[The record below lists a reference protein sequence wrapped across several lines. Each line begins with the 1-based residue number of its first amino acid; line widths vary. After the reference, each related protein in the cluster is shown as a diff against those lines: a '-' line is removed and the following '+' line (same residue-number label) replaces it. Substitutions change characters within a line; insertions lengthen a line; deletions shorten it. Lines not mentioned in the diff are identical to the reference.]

1 MKKIF
6 LTLIFLAIT
15 SGVFS
20 QSYPEPIRFEKCDT
34 NTVTTANDTAS
45 RYIDVS
51 LNNLNT
57 KFSDWFQ
64 FQIIATD
71 TIWISTDTNFTNKK
85 MILPS
90 ESVTTFKYNKR
101 YFNNLYLR
109 VYGVG
114 SAFIRYWLGGF

>member
-1 MKKIF
+1 MKKLF
-6 LTLIFLAIT
+6 LVLIFLAVT

-20 QSYPEPIRFEKCDT
+20 QSVPTPIKFEKCDT
-34 NTVTTANDTAS
+34 NTVTTANDTVS
-45 RYIDVS
+45 RYIS
-51 LNNLNT
+51 PTLNNFNT
-57 KFSDWFQ
+57 IFSEWFQ

-90 ESVTTFKYNKR
+90 ESVTTFVYNKR
-101 YFNNLYLR
+101 YFSNLYLR

-114 SAFIRYWLGGF
+114 SAFIRYWLGGL